1 MENKILVPGDV
12 VHLKSDQYYPMTL
25 DEINNDAGICFW
37 FDKDLHIQ
45 SQEFK
50 LTSLTK
56 L

>member
-1 MENKILVPGDV
+1 MENEKFTPGDV
-12 VHLKSDQYYPMTL
+12 VRLKSDQYCAMTL
-25 DEINNDAGICFW
+25 QEIINDVGVCYW

-56 L
+56 W